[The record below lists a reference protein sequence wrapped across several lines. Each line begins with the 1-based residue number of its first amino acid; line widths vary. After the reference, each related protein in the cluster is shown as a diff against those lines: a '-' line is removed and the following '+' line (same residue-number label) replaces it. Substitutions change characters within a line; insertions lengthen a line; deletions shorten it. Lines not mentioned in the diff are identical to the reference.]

1 METHAVLGDYISTQK
16 GFAFKS
22 TWFVNSGRKIVKV
35 SDFTEDSISPTNLVK
50 IPDDLAEQYSR
61 YSLTV
66 GDVVIQTVGSWPSN
80 PASVVG
86 KTIRV
91 PKTVSGSLLN
101 QNAVKIIPNEE
112 VYSGFLYYLLRSE
125 DFKEYIIGT
134 AQGAASQAS
143 ITLDAIKR
151 FKFTLPTFDVQESIA
166 SKLENYD
173 KLIENNNRRIAILE
187 DMAQS
192 LYREWFI
199 NFRYPNH
206 QDNLDADGNPK
217 LIDSPLGQIPDGWEV
232 KRLDDLASLNP

>member
-86 KTIRV
+86 
-91 PKTVSGSLLN
+91 
-101 QNAVKIIPNEE
+101 
-112 VYSGFLYYLLRSE
+112 
-125 DFKEYIIGT
+125 
-134 AQGAASQAS
+134 
-143 ITLDAIKR
+143 
-151 FKFTLPTFDVQESIA
+151 
-166 SKLENYD
+166 
-173 KLIENNNRRIAILE
+173 
-187 DMAQS
+187 
-192 LYREWFI
+192 
-199 NFRYPNH
+199 
-206 QDNLDADGNPK
+206 
-217 LIDSPLGQIPDGWEV
+217 
-232 KRLDDLASLNP
+232 